1 MQNLPHH
8 FRNGETLA
16 QIGVRVGCGRNDREH
31 HAAGGPLMRRGKAT
45 REVVTCINPDGL
57 GRGLNESMPRNSGL
71 LLHDR
76 DLKFRGSSI
85 IHSQ

>member
-1 MQNLPHH
+1 MTGRTML
-8 FRNGETLA
+8 R
-16 QIGVRVGCGRNDREH
+16 GVGVGG
-31 HAAGGPLMRRGKAT
+31 LMRREKAT

-71 LLHDR
+71 LLCDR